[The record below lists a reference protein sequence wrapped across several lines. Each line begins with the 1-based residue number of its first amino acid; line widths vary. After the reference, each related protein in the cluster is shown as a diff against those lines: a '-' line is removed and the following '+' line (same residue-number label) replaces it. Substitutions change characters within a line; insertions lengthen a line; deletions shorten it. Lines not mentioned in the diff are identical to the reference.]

1 VASLPHYEPAIRLAP
16 HSGVQFVTRH
26 LNLPDASRF
35 RRSFIE
41 RSENPGAEQTR
52 RNVWLL
58 PDWSPDDPSRQGI
71 TEDEQEGEERYTI
84 NAEKA
89 LEPYLGKWVPVPYL
103 RAKTGRVEGGG
114 RQFDKGPT
122 NWVRVRVIE
131 QRDAADPAAYTH
143 RVIFAFDTETGA
155 APRGPAGPYTAPNT
169 GDVEGQRQF
178 HFVPDMSRL
187 SWFIQGSREAALSR
201 ERSPQDD
208 PQLWVEEWLE
218 ALFREFRQSSHKAS
232 GQQRMPA
239 LRYVHE
245 HAARWYAFV
254 DLIAEFAQP
263 PAVSFI
269 DTVSARVN
277 EIRPEQR
284 MVDVDFVLDV
294 GNSRTCGI
302 LVERFP
308 NQSTIDLNK
317 CRPLRLR
324 DLSQPEL
331 VYTEAFESHAELAPA
346 EFGIER
352 FSRVSGRARAFF
364 WPSAVRIGPEAARIR
379 GDNTAGNTTGGVSS
393 PKRYLWDMEAVNQE
407 WRFPAECYVEGFG
420 PPVEQRLRRYVN
432 QNGDVLSKVRT
443 DGKIFKSLYGRQR
456 AEDVESTPGPRLAFS
471 RSSFYTFMLAEV
483 IWQAWV
489 MINDPAVRAEGGEAG
504 LPRRLRKIILTLPT
518 ATPVREQRIMRAR
531 AESAVALLW
540 DMMGWTDNPPSGVAR
555 PEVEVKWDEAT
566 CVQLVWLYG
575 EIARKFAGNVAAF
588 LKLTGR
594 ERGTAGSAARQPCLR
609 VASIDIG
616 GGTTDLMIITYT
628 QLGDQ
633 GLRPE
638 QNFREGVRIAGDD
651 ILKLVIE
658 RLLIPAI
665 QHHLQGS
672 GLPSPAAQ
680 MLLRACFDSSRTAED
695 EHRRWQIT
703 TEVMVPAAL
712 ALLHAYESAPPGL
725 YDRIETRTLADLVR
739 QEGQVRNLDRVAD
752 FIERRAHDAGA
763 KAFRLAETP
772 VHIDCDLM
780 RSAVNDAMGQV
791 FDIMSETLDHF
802 DVDVLVLS
810 GRPARLPAVS
820 ELIAD
825 RFALPPSRIVPL
837 HRYRAGNWFPFRATE
852 TGRIADPKT
861 AVVVGALLCNYA
873 HAQLSGFYFQ
883 TDRILMKSTAQY
895 IGVLDGD
902 GKMKSENVWFPPPP
916 RTGELQEIED
926 IPFYGTRLIGSRQL
940 PHERWV
946 TAPLYQL
953 SIDTTGPDLVPQ
965 PVRITVERKID
976 DPDPA
981 RPDQLLE
988 AEARMEQIQ
997 IKAARDATGKSA
1009 KERMKL
1015 TFRTIDSDAAA
1026 YWLDT
1031 GLLRIP

>member
-1 VASLPHYEPAIRLAP
+1 MSTTVPNDETTLQLVP
-16 HSGVQFVTRH
+16 HSGVQFITRF
-26 LNLPDASRF
+26 LNLPDAARF
-35 RRSFIE
+35 RRAFIE
-41 RSENPGAEQTR
+41 HSENPGAEPTR
-52 RNVWLL
+52 RNVWLY
-58 PDWSPDDPSRQGI
+58 PDWSADDPSRQGI
-71 TEDEQEGEERYTI
+71 LEEQPGDERYTI

-89 LEPYLGKWVPVPYL
+89 LEPFLGKWVPVPYL
-103 RAKTGRVEGGG
+103 RIRPGRAEGGG
-114 RQFDKGPT
+114 RHFDRGPT

-131 QRDAADPAAYTH
+131 QRDAAEPAAAYTH
-143 RVIFAFDTETGA
+143 RVIFAFDTELNATGGH
-155 APRGPAGPYTAPNT
+155 PGPYTAPT
-169 GDVEGQRQF
+169 SGDAVGGRHFQF
-178 HFVPDMSRL
+178 VSDMSRL
-187 SWFIQGSREAALSR
+187 SWFIQGSREAAMMG
-201 ERSPQDD
+201 SPQDD

-218 ALFREFRQSSHKAS
+218 ALFREFKQSSVRSS
-232 GQQRMPA
+232 GVQRTPP
-239 LRYVHE
+239 LRFVHE
-245 HAARWYAFV
+245 HSARWYAFV
-254 DLIAEFAQP
+254 DLLAEFAKP

-269 DTVSARVN
+269 DIVSARVN
-277 EIRPEQR
+277 EVPAASR

-308 NQSTIDLNK
+308 NQGTVDLNK

-346 EFGIER
+346 EFGVER

-379 GDNTAGNTTGGVSS
+379 GENTAGSTTGGVSS

-420 PPVEQRLRRYVN
+420 PPVEQRLRRFVN
-432 QNGDVLSKVRT
+432 ENGDVLSKVRS
-443 DGKIFKSLYGRQR
+443 DARIFKSLYGRHR
-456 AEDVESTPGPRLAFS
+456 VEDVPVTAGPRLGFS

-489 MINDPAVRAEGGEAG
+489 MINDPTVRAEGGEAG

-540 DMMGWTDNPPSGVAR
+540 DMMGWTDNPPSGITK
-555 PEVEVKWDEAT
+555 PDVEVKWDEAT

-575 EIARKFAGNVAAF
+575 EIARRFAGNVAAF
-588 LKLTGR
+588 FKLVGR
-594 ERGTAGSAARQPCLR
+594 ERRLSAGSPVPQPCLR

-628 QLGDQ
+628 QVGDQ

-658 RLLIPAI
+658 RVIIPAV

-672 GLPSPAAQ
+672 GLSSPAAQ
-680 MLLRACFDSSRTAED
+680 ALLRGSFDVSRTAED

-703 TEVMVPAAL
+703 TEALVPAAL

-739 QEGQVRNLDRVAD
+739 QEGQIRNLDRVAD
-752 FIERRAHDAGA
+752 FIEGRARDAGA
-763 KAFRLAETP
+763 RDFKLAETP
-772 VHIDCDLM
+772 VPIDCHLM

-802 DVDVLVLS
+802 DVDALILS
-810 GRPARLPAVS
+810 GRPARLPAVY

-873 HAQLSGFYFQ
+873 NAQLSGFYFQ
-883 TDRILMKSTAQY
+883 TEQIRMRSTAQY
-895 IGVLDGD
+895 IGALDGD
-902 GKMKSENVWFPPPP
+902 GKMKSENVWFTPGGDSEKP
-916 RTGELQEIED
+916 IE
-926 IPFYGTRLIGSRQL
+926 FYGTRLIGARQL

-953 SIDTTGPDLVPQ
+953 SIDTNGGEIRQ
-965 PVRITVERKID
+965 PITID
-976 DPDPA
+976 VLREIDEVDPDDTFA
-981 RPDQLLE
+981 RLLE
-988 AEARMEQIQ
+988 AEASKEQIKIQ
-997 IKAARDATGKSA
+997 SAVDPTGRNA
-1009 KERMKL
+1009 KQRMIL
-1015 TFRTIDSDAAA
+1015 NFRTIGSDA

-1031 GLLRIP
+1031 GILRIP